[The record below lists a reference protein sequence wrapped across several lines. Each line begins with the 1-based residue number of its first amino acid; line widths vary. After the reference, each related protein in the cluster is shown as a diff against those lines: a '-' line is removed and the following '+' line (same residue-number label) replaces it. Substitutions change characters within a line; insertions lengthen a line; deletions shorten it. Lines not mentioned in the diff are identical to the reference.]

1 MSPQRLAS
9 TVRTSNSRGVNSSN
23 SSPHDAFFVIRSM
36 FNAPIWSTFRS
47 KLPRGV
53 EACRCER
60 GVRRRRLGQSL
71 RSRIPNEL
79 SSSISKSLF
88 GGVSAWSGSHRLRS
102 RVQARGLRPCHVR
115 SKIKLGCAS
124 TRDRDWSTSIP
135 FKSGSIQSKIRRSR
149 APWRACDNPSA
160 PVLASQVSYPSCC
173 SPLPSRI
180 PNELS
185 SSISGSLFGDVS
197 VRSSLEKD
205 SHGECHRQIVR
216 DSIVICAPAVRS
228 ERRFEFLRIWPQVA
242 KP

>member
-1 MSPQRLAS
+1 MRA
-9 TVRTSNSRGVNSSN
+9 RSSE
-23 SSPHDAFFVIRSM
+23 
-36 FNAPIWSTFRS
+36 NA
-47 KLPRGV
+47 
-53 EACRCER
+53 
-60 GVRRRRLGQSL
+60 
-71 RSRIPNEL
+71 
-79 SSSISKSLF
+79 
-88 GGVSAWSGSHRLRS
+88 AWSGSHRPRS

-197 VRSSLEKD
+197 VRGSLEKD